1 MNVYDNA
8 HSLARSIKES
18 DEYKE
23 YARLKAEVS
32 TNAEL
37 SEMLNDFQQKQY
49 ALQAQQ
55 MMGQELTPEV
65 LSQVQELLQIIMR
78 DPQAARYLQ
87 AEMIFSKLI
96 ADIYGIL
103 GEVIKFDQEQ

>member
-18 DEYKE
+18 QEYKE

-32 TNAEL
+32 ENPEL
-37 SEMLNDFQQKQY
+37 SEMLNDFQQY
-49 ALQAQQ
+49 ELQAQQ
-55 MMGQELTPEV
+55 MMGQDFAPGMME
-65 LSQVQELLQIIMR
+65 QIQELLQIIMR
-78 DPQAARYLQ
+78 DPKAAQYIQAQ
-87 AEMIFSKLI
+87 MIFSKLI

-103 GEVIKFDQEQ
+103 GEVIKFDQE

>member
-8 HSLARSIKES
+8 HSLARAIKES
-18 DEYKE
+18 SEYKD

-32 TNAEL
+32 VNAEL

-49 ALQAQQ
+49 SLQAQQ
-55 MMGQELTPEV
+55 MMGQDITPDM

-78 DPQAARYLQ
+78 DPQAARYVQ
-87 AEMIFSKLI
+87 SEMVFSKMI
-96 ADIYGIL
+96 ADVYGIL
-103 GEVIKFDQEQ
+103 GEVIKFDNE

>member
-18 DEYKE
+18 QEYKE

-32 TNAEL
+32 ENPEL

-49 ALQAQQ
+49 ELQAQQ
-55 MMGQELTPEV
+55 MMGQDFAPGMME
-65 LSQVQELLQIIMR
+65 QIQELLQIIMR
-78 DPQAARYLQ
+78 DPKAAQYIQAQ
-87 AEMIFSKLI
+87 MIFSKLI

-103 GEVIKFDQEQ
+103 GEVIKFDQE